1 MPSLDIVSRV
11 EFPEIDNAINNFKKA
26 LATRFDFRGVQADV
40 EFDQK
45 EKKLKF
51 VTVDHMKMKA
61 VQEMFQSAA
70 QRRGIALKVFEWG
83 EFEPGAAGTV
93 KCHVK
98 IRNGLEQDMS
108 KQIVKI
114 IKDSKL
120 KVQASIQGEEIR
132 LSGKQIDDLREVMA
146 LLNGSDLPVP
156 LQYVNMKS

>member
-11 EFPEIDNAINNFKKA
+11 EFPEIDNAINNFKKS

-70 QRRGIALKVFEWG
+70 QRRGIALKSFDWG
-83 EFEPGAAGTV
+83 EFEPGAAGTI

-98 IRNGLEQDMS
+98 IRNGLEQEVS

-132 LSGKQIDDLREVMA
+132 LSGKQIDDLRSVMA
-146 LLNGSDLPVP
+146 LLNASDLPVP